1 MRALITGGG
10 GLLGSALIRHAPR
23 GVDLHATRRS
33 RAVHGA
39 PAHDLDLSD
48 AAAVR
53 ELLERLRPE
62 LVIHTAYGTA
72 QPGRDI
78 LAATE
83 SVVAACA
90 AVGAALV
97 HVSTDAL
104 FDGERA
110 PYEESDLPAP
120 ITGYG
125 AWKARAEDH
134 VRTNAP
140 AAAIIRTS
148 LIVSLD
154 PLDPAS
160 EWVACGARGEAEVQ
174 LFVDELRC
182 PILADDLALLIWEI
196 AELEPSARAGVWHLA
211 GPEALSRY
219 TIGLLV
225 AAHLGLD
232 ASRLKPAFS
241 DPQRPRPRDLR
252 MRTARADAALRN
264 RARTIAA
271 GIAAARLASPLGG
284 AYNSAH
290 PDGDPGA
297 RGPTV
302 PPRPSSS

>member
-10 GLLGSALIRHAPR
+10 GLLGSALIRGAPR
-23 GVDLHATRRS
+23 GTEVHATRRS
-33 RAVHGA
+33 RPVTGA
-39 PAHDLDLSD
+39 PAHDVDLAD
-48 AAAVR
+48 AAAVA
-53 ELLERLRPE
+53 ELWRSLRPE

-72 QPGRDI
+72 EPDRDI

-83 SVVAACA
+83 NVVAACA
-90 AVGAALV
+90 EVGAALI
-97 HVSTDAL
+97 HLSTDAL

-110 PYEESDLPAP
+110 PYAESDLPAP

-125 AWKARAEDH
+125 AWKARAEDL
-134 VRTNAP
+134 VRARAP
-140 AAAIIRTS
+140 DAAIIRTS

-154 PLDPAS
+154 PPDPAS
-160 EWVACGARGEAEVQ
+160 AWVAAGARGEAEVR

-196 AELEPSARAGVWHLA
+196 AALEPAERAGVWHLV

-232 ASRLKPAFS
+232 AARLTPGFS

-252 MRTARADAALRN
+252 MLTTRADRALRN
-264 RARTIAA
+264 RPRTLASAIAA
-271 GIAAARLASPLGG
+271 

-290 PDGDPGA
+290 DHDHPGA
-297 RGPTV
+297 GGRTAAPSRLSSFEQET
-302 PPRPSSS
+302 PP